1 MKQYKETE
9 TQSNVDKVKRDKTGA
24 KAIVQRQP
32 RLITKQSDLAIFTHV
47 ASQMGFLTL
56 DSLH

>member
-9 TQSNVDKVKRDKTGA
+9 TQSNTDQVKRDKTSA

-32 RLITKQSDLAIFTHV
+32 
-47 ASQMGFLTL
+47 G
-56 DSLH
+56 